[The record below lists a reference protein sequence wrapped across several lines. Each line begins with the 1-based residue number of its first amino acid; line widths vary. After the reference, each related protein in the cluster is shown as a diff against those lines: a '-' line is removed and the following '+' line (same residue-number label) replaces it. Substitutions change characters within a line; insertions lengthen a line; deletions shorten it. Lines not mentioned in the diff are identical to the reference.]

1 MDNKKKSPNF
11 LVGFII
17 GTLLVLIYWYWNK
30 STTAE
35 DGALDMLNRY
45 ARSEVR
51 VRELEAEVETLRRQA
66 ADAPPVKAIP
76 APPGVAAKGA
86 STPAEPVGRRDDLRQ
101 IEGIGPT
108 YAKRLADAGIAS
120 FAGLAALSPE
130 RVRELTRLP
139 ATRADEAGAWI
150 EAARRLAG

>member
-45 ARSEVR
+45 ARSEAR
-51 VRELEAEVETLRRQA
+51 VRELEAEVETLKHQAA
-66 ADAPPVKAIP
+66 ADAPVRPMP
-76 APPGVAAKGA
+76 AAPGVAAKSA
-86 STPAEPVGRRDDLRQ
+86 STPPQPAARRDDLRE

-120 FAGLAALSPE
+120 FADLAALSPE

-139 ATRADEAGAWI
+139 ATRAAEAGVWI
-150 EAARRLAG
+150 ETARRLAR